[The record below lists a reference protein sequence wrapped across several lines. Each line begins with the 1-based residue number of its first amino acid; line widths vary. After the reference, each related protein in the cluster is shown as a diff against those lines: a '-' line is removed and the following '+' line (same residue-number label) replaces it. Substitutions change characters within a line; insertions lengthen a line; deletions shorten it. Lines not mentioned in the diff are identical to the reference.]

1 MASEI
6 VQLAVVLS
14 VASILGYL
22 AKLLRQPL
30 ILAYLLTGLLLHY
43 FYPAGMEDS
52 LRIFA
57 DMGIM
62 FLLFLVG
69 LEINYESFKAVSKPA
84 LIIGLTQVVVTFGA
98 GFWIAT
104 LLHFGIVSASYI
116 GIALTFSSTIIA
128 VKVLT
133 EKRDMHSLYGR
144 IAVGILLIQDLVAVI
159 LLVILSGVRGGEGIE
174 YLPILA
180 VVGKAVVLFGI
191 MLYLGRKVLPSVLDR
206 VARSHELLF
215 VMSLAWVFLVATFA
229 KMIGFSVEIAGFLA
243 GLSLANS
250 AEHFQIS
257 ARVRPLRDFFI
268 LIFFVALGSSITFS
282 NVGESMVSVFI
293 LSLFVLI
300 GNPLIVLIAMGL
312 MGYRKRTS
320 FMTGMAIAQISE
332 FSLVLVALGA
342 KIGHL
347 DNGVVSLIAAV
358 GLTTFVLSSYL
369 LQHSELLFR
378 FFAKALSLFE
388 KRKAKDDKMFNEEF
402 HKPIILIGAHRTGQ
416 SILDNLNPKDVLAID
431 FNPEILPQ
439 LQRRKVDYLF
449 GDLADQEIF
458 EKANFDEAKL
468 VISTSP
474 DLEDNLMLIS
484 ELKDLL
490 ERPKIIV
497 RAETEKDAEL
507 LYAHGADYVL
517 LPHFTAGQYLGKT
530 IAIDPDMS
538 ILHSLKEHDLKLLHK
553 QHIALED

>member
-6 VQLAVVLS
+6 AQLAVVLS
-14 VASILGYL
+14 VASVLGYL
-22 AKLLRQPL
+22 ARLFRQPL
-30 ILAYLLTGLLLHY
+30 ILAYLATGLLLNY
-43 FYPAGMEDS
+43 FYPAGVHDS
-52 LRIFA
+52 MRIFA
-57 DMGIM
+57 DLGIM

-69 LEINYESFKAVSKPA
+69 LEINYESFRIISKPA
-84 LIIGLTQVVVTFGA
+84 LIIGLAQVLITFGA
-98 GFWIAT
+98 GFWIAK
-104 LLHFGIVSASYI
+104 LLHFGIVSAFYI
-116 GIALTFSSTIIA
+116 GVALTFSSTIIA

-133 EKRDMHSLYGR
+133 EKKDMHSLYGR
-144 IAVGILLIQDLVAVI
+144 IAVGILLIQDLVAII
-159 LLVILSGVRGGEGIE
+159 LLVILSGVRGGQGVE
-174 YLPILA
+174 YLSILG
-180 VVGKAVVLFGI
+180 VVGKAIVLFGL
-191 MLYLGRKVLPSVLDR
+191 MLYLGRKILPFVLDK

-215 VMSLAWVFLVATFA
+215 VMSLAWVFLVAAFA
-229 KMIGFSVEIAGFLA
+229 ELIGFSIEIAGFLA
-243 GLSLANS
+243 GLALANS

-282 NVGESMVSVFI
+282 NIGESAISILI

-300 GNPLIVLIAMGL
+300 GNPLIVLVVMGL
-312 MGYRKRTS
+312 MGYRKRTG

-347 DNGVVSLIAAV
+347 DNGIVSLIAAV
-358 GLTTFVLSSYL
+358 GLTTFILSSYL
-369 LQHSELLFR
+369 LQHSEFLFQ
-378 FFAKALSLFE
+378 FFARALSLFE
-388 KRKAKDDKMFNEEF
+388 RRHAKDAHLMNQEF

-416 SILDNLNPKDVLAID
+416 SILDNLDPKDVLVID

-439 LQRRKVDYLF
+439 LQRRKIDYLF

-474 DLEDNLMLIS
+474 DFEDNLMLIS
-484 ELKDLL
+484 QLKDML
-490 ERPKIIV
+490 ERPKLIV

-507 LYAHGADYVL
+507 LYSHGADYVL

-530 IAIDPDMS
+530 IAVDPDMS
-538 ILHSLKEHDLKLLHK
+538 ILRSLKERDLKLLHK
-553 QHIALED
+553 QHIGLED